1 MRSRLGILVIVL
13 FLLLLGTSCRS
24 AVSEATASPVASKTP
39 LPNIEPT
46 GTFSPRPVIQA
57 TVTAFPSTTPL
68 STSTVLLTLAPSIS
82 PLIIALEN
90 ADQIQELNSIGSTEI
105 GEILDVA
112 WSPDGRSLAVIGSRS
127 LNLLDAV
134 SMELIWRI
142 PLSPSN
148 PELMFTADS
157 GTLVLDAGRGYAT
170 FVDVE
175 QGEITNDIG
184 VDGIFS
190 VSPDGSLLAVTRG
203 GDVSLLDW
211 QADQIVTTLDADINS
226 GAVYDLAFS
235 ADGKTLVAGSDHGD
249 VQTWDIKSGYRAPT
263 YFPSIPSEI
272 YSCEVSGSIAGM
284 PSGKLL
290 VVCHSP
296 TSDSWVDYVQIWLW
310 DADDIQ
316 NRKYIR
322 TNEDYFR
329 NFYHFTVSADR
340 QKLAVF
346 AGEDVEIWNATGG
359 YPVNLLEGV
368 QGEGLVFNPENSNM
382 LGVWTNSTLQIWDV
396 NTGELLNEFDE
407 PGSIS
412 PVTRLVFNPAAPGR
426 QLIIGRSD
434 GLVEMW
440 DVTSEQESTEL
451 IDRPSEITGLSFNAD
466 GKRLAVSDAS
476 QTVLVWD
483 FDNAIPQLQFEIETS
498 DDIYDITL
506 SPEGANLIIA
516 GYSNEVDIWDLS
528 TQSILH
534 TLTTTGYKNTSLAVS
549 NDGKILAIG
558 NSSGVVQLWNL
569 DRYTLLEKMD
579 TKANTDV
586 VDLDFSPD
594 GKQLASLAGKKFQVW
609 EVETGEWIRGWGVD
623 SQQNSLVYSPDQCT
637 LAVSASKVELLDIA
651 SGDFFIGFSETTGD
665 IVNASFSP
673 DGYLL
678 AGGSE
683 GGHVGILG
691 VPGGLEAQEIME
703 NVAIRCSSLVPLP
716 TPSPTKTSTITPI
729 PSATE
734 SPTVTPVLSVTPTQ
748 TETSTPTLPAFDRTL
763 YLSDPPMQGDDI
775 TLLQNRL
782 LALGY
787 SEVGIPDGVFGQYSD
802 QAVRHFQ
809 QLNNLEIDGVVGPL
823 TWEALFSDDAVGL
836 QP

>member
-1 MRSRLGILVIVL
+1 
-13 FLLLLGTSCRS
+13 
-24 AVSEATASPVASKTP
+24 
-39 LPNIEPT
+39 
-46 GTFSPRPVIQA
+46 
-57 TVTAFPSTTPL
+57 
-68 STSTVLLTLAPSIS
+68 
-82 PLIIALEN
+82 LIIALEN
-90 ADQIQELNSIGSTEI
+90 ADQIQELTSLGSSEI
-105 GEILDVA
+105 GAFLDVA
-112 WSPDGRSLAVIGSRS
+112 WSPDGRSLAVIGSKS
-127 LNLLDAV
+127 LNLLDAAT
-134 SMELIWRI
+134 MELIWRI
-142 PLSPSN
+142 PLAPSN

-157 GTLVLDAGRGYAT
+157 DTLVLDAGRGYAT
-170 FVDVE
+170 FVDVVK
-175 QGEITNDIG
+175 GEIVTDIG

-190 VSPDGSLLAVTRG
+190 VSPDGSLLAITRG

-235 ADGKTLVAGSDHGD
+235 TDGKTLVAGSDHGD
-249 VQTWDIKSGYRAPT
+249 VQTWDINSGYRAPT

-322 TNEDYFR
+322 TNEDYTR
-329 NFYHFTVSADR
+329 NFYDFTVSADR

-346 AGEDVEIWNATGG
+346 AGADVEIWNAAGG
-359 YPVNLLEGV
+359 YPVNILEGV
-368 QGEGLVFNPENSNM
+368 QGEGLVFNPVDSNK
-382 LGVWTNSTLQIWDV
+382 LGVWTDGTLQIWDV
-396 NTGELLNEFDE
+396 NSEELVNEFDE

-412 PVTRLVFNPAAPGR
+412 PVTRLAFNPAAPGR
-426 QLIIGRSD
+426 QLVIGRSD

-440 DVTSEQESTEL
+440 DVTSGQVSTEL
-451 IDRPSEITGLSFNAD
+451 VDRPSEITGLSFNAN

-483 FDNAIPQLQFEIETS
+483 FDNNVPQLQFEIETS

-506 SPEGANLIIA
+506 SPEGANLILA
-516 GYSNEVDIWDLS
+516 GYSNQVDIWDLD
-528 TQSILH
+528 TQSILRS
-534 TLTTTGYKNTSLAVS
+534 LSTTGYKNTALAIS

-558 NSSGVVQLWNL
+558 NSSGVVQLWSL
-569 DRYTLLEKMD
+569 DHFTLLKKMD
-579 TKANTDV
+579 TKTDTDA
-586 VDLDFSPD
+586 VDLEFSPD
-594 GKQLASLAGKKFQVW
+594 GKQLASLAGKRFQVW
-609 EVETGEWIRGWGVD
+609 EVETGEWIRGWNVD
-623 SQQNSLVYSPDQCT
+623 SNQNSVDYNPDQCT

-665 IVNASFSP
+665 VVSLSFSP

-691 VPGGLEAQEIME
+691 VPGSLAAQEIMD
-703 NVAIRCSSLVPLP
+703 NVDIRCSSLAPLP

-729 PSATE
+729 PSPTQ
-734 SPTVTPVLSVTPTQ
+734 SPTATPVLSPTPTQ
-748 TETSTPTLPAFDRTL
+748 TATFTPTMPVFDRTL
-763 YLSDPPMQGDDI
+763 YLSDPPMQGSDI
-775 TLLQNRL
+775 ALLQNRL

-787 SEVGIPDGVFGQYSD
+787 SEVGIADGVFGRYTD

-809 QLNNLEIDGVVGPL
+809 QLNNLDVDGVIGPL
-823 TWEALFSDDAVGL
+823 TWEALFSSSAIGL